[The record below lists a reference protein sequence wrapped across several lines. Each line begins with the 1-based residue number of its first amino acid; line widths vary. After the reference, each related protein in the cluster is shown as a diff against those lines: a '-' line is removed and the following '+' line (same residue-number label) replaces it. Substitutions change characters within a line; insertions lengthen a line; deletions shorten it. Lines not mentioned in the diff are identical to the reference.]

1 MTRYHLNPE
10 TGNPGVC
17 VALQRC
23 RYGESTPHYDSQE
36 AARAA
41 YAFSHESLGFTVKS
55 KRSANELS
63 PAVKIEA
70 QRLKALLEADLQEVE
85 GDGGKFDS
93 AVELRITRLG
103 KFLAAEADKRAGFND
118 ENFRSELASL
128 PEDQKHERVEA
139 MVKRITEA
147 NLSVLKELRAFGG
160 EVNYRPIT
168 DKSSLAAAMVLEETV
183 EKLYPSSWINAS
195 NASADD
201 FQIIGI
207 DAARAS
213 YGHRVPQP
221 LLSPKEN
228 SKLAVVE
235 PKAFYYIPVKAERV
249 QEALALL
256 GPKASVVDAPAYL
269 ENDGPRKVVKM
280 PLSQIADEETPM
292 EPNVEARGDEPATRP
307 IGDGWSWGHYIDGD
321 TDEVSKIKGWSKA
334 IEDHEMVFLS
344 TLRVSNPMI
353 DPKTG
358 ELEEITERQRRT
370 ALHEFAHRIER
381 TVPGIMRMEH
391 AFLNRRTA
399 DEDGNLHPLDYIYP
413 PRPTDSFMSSERGR
427 FGGFVS
433 SYIGKEYV
441 DSPAREV
448 FSVGIEAVLG
458 GTYEALAGVSSEKTK
473 DEDMRGFVMGL
484 LASA

>member
-10 TGNPGVC
+10 TGNPGIC

-23 RYGESTPHYDSQE
+23 RYGEATPHYDSQE

-55 KRSANELS
+55 KRSSNELS

-70 QRLKALLEADLQEVE
+70 QRLKALLEGVDYN
-85 GDGGKFDS
+85 GKFDS
-93 AVELRITRLG
+93 ALELRITRLG
-103 KFLAAEADKRAGFND
+103 KFLAAEADRRAGFHD
-118 ENFRSELASL
+118 ESFQTELATLS
-128 PEDQKHERVEA
+128 EEGKRERVEV

-160 EVNYRPIT
+160 EVRYRPLS
-168 DKSSLAAAMVLEETV
+168 DKSSIAAALVLEETV
-183 EKLYPSSWINAS
+183 EKLYPSSWLEAS
-195 NASADD
+195 NGSADG

-207 DAARAS
+207 DSARAS
-213 YGHRVPQP
+213 YGNRVPQP
-221 LLSPKEN
+221 QLSPKEH
-228 SKLAVVE
+228 SKFAVVE
-235 PKAFYYIPVKAERV
+235 PKSFYYIPVKVERL

-269 ENDGPRKVVKM
+269 ENDGPRKVIRM
-280 PLSQIADEETPM
+280 PLSRIADEETPM
-292 EPNVEARGDEPATRP
+292 EPNIEAVDDEPAIKP
-307 IGDGWSWGHYIDGD
+307 VGDGWSWGYYIDGD
-321 TDEVSKIKGWSKA
+321 TDEVSQIKGWSKA

-344 TLRVSNPMI
+344 TLRVSNPVV
-353 DPKTG
+353 DPETG
-358 ELEEITERQRRT
+358 QLEKITERQRRT

-399 DEDGNLHPLDYIYP
+399 DADGNLHPLDYIYP

-448 FSVGIEAVLG
+448 FSVGIEAILG
-458 GTYEALAGVSSEKTK
+458 GTYEGLAGVSSERTK